1 MKLGNLY
8 NLDSFQGFLDSH
20 RKQGFADGYAGTV
33 LARYLTQVDPTI
45 LERKYPELTFVNS
58 GIQADNT
65 GGYARRIQTLRTRE
79 TGSFKTAGDASSEKG
94 KISMAAEEKDLL
106 VIPRE
111 AESAWSEDEIREAEL
126 QGINLPARYVEN
138 HNRIYMREVDEIGYL
153 GIEGNDGLI
162 NYAGVT
168 SNSASN
174 TVDQLTA
181 IEKYQEI
188 ADLITGQ
195 RTGVSNTPEYSANRV
210 DMPVRVMNDL
220 AATILDSAGGRA
232 SVLLALQTN
241 FPDVQFQASFRLDT
255 PNPSVTVAYNNG
267 SDTMK
272 MRLPQPLTIGEVVR
286 VTSFKFHVES
296 HYRVAG
302 LDLFEPAGVQYLT
315 GL

>member
-8 NLDSFQGFLDSH
+8 NLNSFQSFLDSH
-20 RKQGFADGYAGTV
+20 RRQGFADSYAGTV
-33 LARYLTQVDPTI
+33 LARNLTHVDPTI
-45 LERKYPELTFVNS
+45 LQRKYPELTFINS
-58 GIQADNT
+58 GVQADNT
-65 GGYARRIQTLRTRE
+65 GGYARRVQTLRTRE

-94 KISMAAEEKDLL
+94 KISMAAEEKDLK

-111 AESAWSEDEIREAEL
+111 AESSWAEDEIREAEL
-126 QGINLPARYVEN
+126 QGINLPAQYVEN

-162 NYAGVT
+162 NYSGVT

-174 TVDQLTA
+174 SVENLTS
-181 IEKYQEI
+181 IEKYEEI
-188 ADLITGQ
+188 AELITGQ
-195 RTGVSNTPEYSANRV
+195 RNGVNNTPEYSATNV

-220 AATILDSAGGRA
+220 DATILDTAGGRA
-232 SVLLALQTN
+232 SVMVALQTN
-241 FPDVQFQASFRLDT
+241 FPGVRFNASFRLDQPST
-255 PNPSVTVAYNNG
+255 SVTVAYNN
-267 SDTMK
+267 SADAMK

-296 HYRVAG
+296 HYRIAG
-302 LDLFEPAGVQYLT
+302 LDLFEPAAVRYLT